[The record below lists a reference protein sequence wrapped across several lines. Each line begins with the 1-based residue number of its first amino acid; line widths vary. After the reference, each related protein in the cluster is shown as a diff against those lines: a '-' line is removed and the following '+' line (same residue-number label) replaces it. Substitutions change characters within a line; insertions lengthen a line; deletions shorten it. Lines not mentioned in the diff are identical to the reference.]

1 MDRLAVARASLGA
14 LPETVV
20 DWPRG
25 PSRSAA
31 KRGARRRDR
40 GRGLWCRL
48 HQHVVVGGA
57 TQWRVLVVVRVVQ
70 RWGAV
75 TLAQPL
81 SPSTEDTTPGERL
94 RVGGRGRRG
103 VARGW
108 RWRSIRRWSG
118 RRWQPTRGWSAL
130 RQLAR
135 WRPTRGRRR
144 WPVLANRPY
153 LGFRAPWVGW
163 EGRRGEAR
171 EGDTGM
177 PAGGLEMHRG
187 RAAAS
192 GGPGRGLA
200 TCWGL
205 PEKFE

>member
-1 MDRLAVARASLGA
+1 MPARPWTRPLVSAAPARRGRRSDAVAG
-14 LPETVV
+14 T
-20 DWPRG
+20 
-25 PSRSAA
+25 
-31 KRGARRRDR
+31 RRRQSR
-40 GRGLWCRL
+40 AE
-48 HQHVVVGGA
+48 VGSRHASA
-57 TQWRVLVVVRVVQ
+57 TS
-70 RWGAV
+70 
-75 TLAQPL
+75 
-81 SPSTEDTTPGERL
+81 SPSTEDATPGERL

-118 RRWQPTRGWSAL
+118 RRWKPTRGWSAR

-177 PAGGLEMHRG
+177 PAGGLEMHWG
-187 RAAAS
+187 WAAAS

-200 TCWGL
+200 ARRAGSTI
-205 PEKFE
+205 